1 MPDFATSSAKATAVL
16 KATSDAAGA
25 SNLNERINQH
35 LTGKYPN
42 SFITRYNIRKLVWF
56 EKFNPMNDAIKKEKQ
71 LKAGSRNRKLELI
84 NRLNPG
90 WIDLSLDL
98 TD

>member
-1 MPDFATSSAKATAVL
+1 MKAAVYIMTNEHHTVL
-16 KATSDAAGA
+16 YTGVT

-42 SFITRYNIRKLVWF
+42 SFTTRYNIRKLVWF